1 MNNITNSSTICIVQ
15 PYAENWLA
23 KAIAILAYGITVLGS
38 GMWTWEF
45 ILDLSKSNK
54 DWNIFSIFR
63 SWIKGMVRFH
73 NFQTFIE

>member
-38 GMWTWEF
+38 GMWTREF